1 MRKVTFKFKTTL
13 FVAIC
18 FALLTGCM
26 KSSLPD
32 SFSEEEVKSSA
43 EEVITILNKKDSEA
57 LLNMSTV
64 QMKNALTD
72 DVLEGIYEAIGEG
85 GEFKNIE
92 DMSVGGSKDK
102 ASEEEFAVTV
112 TKAKYENKTF
122 TYTISFTKQM
132 KIAGLFYK

>member
-1 MRKVTFKFKTTL
+1 MKKINIILCLV
-13 FVAIC
+13 IC
-18 FALLTGCM
+18 FTLLSGCS
-26 KSSLPD
+26 KPGL
-32 SFSEEEVKSSA
+32 SEDFDQEEVKKSA